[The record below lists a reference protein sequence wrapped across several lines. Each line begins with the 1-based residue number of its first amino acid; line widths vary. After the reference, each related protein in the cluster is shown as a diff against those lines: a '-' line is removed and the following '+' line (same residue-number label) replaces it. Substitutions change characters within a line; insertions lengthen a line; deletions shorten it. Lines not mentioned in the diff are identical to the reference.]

1 MLLHQKGAS
10 AMLLKIEDGNGYCSR
25 ELSNAEMDNTKDMV
39 MRLSFLA
46 FLFFF
51 LNKLSL
57 NKLHL
62 NKK

>member
-1 MLLHQKGAS
+1 
-10 AMLLKIEDGNGYCSR
+10 MLLKIEDGNGYCSR

-39 MRLSFLA
+39 MRPFLSFL
-46 FLFFF
+46 F

>member
-46 FLFFF
+46 LLFF
-51 LNKLSL
+51 LYNKLSL

>member
-39 MRLSFLA
+39 MRLSF
-46 FLFFF
+46 FPFFF
-51 LNKLSL
+51 F
-57 NKLHL
+57 
-62 NKK
+62 

>member
-1 MLLHQKGAS
+1 
-10 AMLLKIEDGNGYCSR
+10 MLLKIEDGNGYCSR

-39 MRLSFLA
+39 TRLSF
-46 FLFFF
+46 FPFF

-62 NKK
+62 NKT

>member
-1 MLLHQKGAS
+1 
-10 AMLLKIEDGNGYCSR
+10 MLLKIEDGNGYCSR

>member
-1 MLLHQKGAS
+1 
-10 AMLLKIEDGNGYCSR
+10 MLLKIEDGNGYCSR

-39 MRLSFLA
+39 TRLSF
-46 FLFFF
+46 FPFFFF

>member
-39 MRLSFLA
+39 TRLSF
-46 FLFFF
+46 FPFF

-62 NKK
+62 NKT

>member
-1 MLLHQKGAS
+1 
-10 AMLLKIEDGNGYCSR
+10 MLLKIEDGNGYCSR

-46 FLFFF
+46 LLFF
-51 LNKLSL
+51 LYNKLSL

>member
-1 MLLHQKGAS
+1 
-10 AMLLKIEDGNGYCSR
+10 MLLKIEDGNGYCSR

-39 MRLSFLA
+39 MRLSF
-46 FLFFF
+46 FFF
-51 LNKLSL
+51 FKLSL

>member
-1 MLLHQKGAS
+1 
-10 AMLLKIEDGNGYCSR
+10 MLLKIEDGNGYCSR

-51 LNKLSL
+51 FKLSL